1 MPEKEEIMKPRFY
14 VMFVQHNKEADAENR
29 TVPSAFDTK
38 KEAEQK
44 WHEQLGKDMKNATLD
59 WGVGYILDN
68 FGNRIDSKYWSDIQ
82 EEPEP
87 VVSA

>member
-1 MPEKEEIMKPRFY
+1 MKPRFY
-14 VMFVQHNKEADAENR
+14 VVFVQHNKEADAENR

-68 FGNRIDSKYWSDIQ
+68 FGNLLEHKYWVDEESEEPT
-82 EEPEP
+82 EEPEE
-87 VVSA
+87 